1 MQLSDEELKTLWQTE
16 TRRGTNRSECL
27 SSETLMRAGANEL
40 SAPEAERIAAHLAAC
55 ADCTEEYQIA
65 MSVRDW
71 ATETA
76 AQHTA
81 PAVRVTAQPS
91 WWSRWLALFNPL
103 TATLATALLLLS
115 LALGAAWLSFRRQNQ
130 TLLAQVEQ
138 QRNELNDAAALK
150 AQIEELQRQQ
160 TELNAKLAQQQTAGQ
175 EALQA
180 EIERLKKELEQ
191 GAQPQLDLPQFDVDP
206 NPATRST
213 GSSKAKAATIHVPAA
228 ATSFTLNLPG
238 AGSKPF
244 PNYLIELQDAKT
256 NKVVWS
262 AERKPDNETTFTLTL
277 SKRNLPG
284 GSYRIRVFGVKG
296 KQKERI
302 QDYEMQVN
310 YAAPPEKPKSP

>member
-1 MQLSDEELKTLWQTE
+1 MQLSDEDLKDLWQAATK
-16 TRRGTNRSECL
+16 RGTNRSECL

-40 SAPEAERIAAHLAAC
+40 DAPEAERIAAHLAAC

-81 PAVRVTAQPS
+81 PVVRVTPQPS
-91 WWSRWLALFNPL
+91 WWSRLLALFNPL
-103 TATLATALLLLS
+103 TATLTMALLLLS
-115 LALGAAWLSFRRQNQ
+115 LALSAVWVSFRRQNQ
-130 TLLAQVEQ
+130 TLIAQVEQ
-138 QRNELNDAAALK
+138 QRRELNDAATLK
-150 AQIEELQRQQ
+150 AQIEVLQRQQ
-160 TELNAKLAQQQTAGQ
+160 AELNARLAQQQTAGQ

-191 GAQPQLDLPQFDVDP
+191 GAQPQLDLPQFDIDP
-206 NPATRST
+206 TPATRSA
-213 GSSKAKAATIHVPAA
+213 GSNAKVTTINVPAA

-256 NKVVWS
+256 AKVVWS
-262 AERKPDNETTFTLTL
+262 AERKQDNETTFTVTL
-277 SKRNLPG
+277 SNRNLPA
-284 GSYRIRVFGVKG
+284 GSYRVRVFGVTG
-296 KQKERI
+296 KQKKPL
-302 QDYEMQVN
+302 QDYEMQVS
-310 YAAPPEKPKSP
+310 YATPPDKPKSP